1 MRARLP
7 LNNETKKRVREE
19 VEKYYNSVGEGHSRR
34 TFKLLFVILHQHF
47 GFGTNRIK
55 KIMEKVSDLSLERKQ
70 DEVFWSHIDI
80 LLIDYLKLPLDRED
94 YDKMDE

>member
-7 LNNETKKRVREE
+7 LNNKTKKRVREE
-19 VEKYYNSVGEGHSRR
+19 VEQYYNSVGEGHSRR

-70 DEVFWSHIDI
+70 DEVFWSHIDR

>member
-7 LNNETKKRVREE
+7 LNCKTKKRVREE
-19 VEKYYNSVGEGHSRR
+19 VDNYYNSVGEGHSRR

-55 KIMEKVSDLSLERKQ
+55 KIMEHVAEINHERKQ
-70 DEVFWSHIDI
+70 DEVFWAHIDK
-80 LLIDYLKLPLDRED
+80 LLIDHLKLPLDRED
-94 YDKMDE
+94 YDKMDG